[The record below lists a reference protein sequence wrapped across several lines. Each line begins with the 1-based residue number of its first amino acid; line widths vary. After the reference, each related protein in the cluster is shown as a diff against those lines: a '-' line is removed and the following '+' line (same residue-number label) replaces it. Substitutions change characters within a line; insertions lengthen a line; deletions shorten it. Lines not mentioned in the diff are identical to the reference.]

1 MGFVAS
7 VLRVPVPGALLAG
20 RQNSE
25 RRSRA
30 VSDFALTSFTGNKR
44 WLITQAWGKFL
55 AAHPNDDS
63 IRPPADPPKPDYGNR
78 MKKGASWRGDDG
90 QRFRRGHT
98 PSRLRAATT
107 MVDGSPLRRL
117 TPGLGAVDVDGD
129 PWFCEAAHV

>member
-20 RQNSE
+20 RQSSE

-78 MKKGASWRGDDG
+78 MKRA
-90 QRFRRGHT
+90 RRGGAT
-98 PSRLRAATT
+98 MGKGSVADTRRADSGRLRRWSMAA
-107 MVDGSPLRRL
+107 R
-117 TPGLGAVDVDGD
+117 
-129 PWFCEAAHV
+129 FAADTRPRCCR